1 MHLCACRSLYVRG
14 CVRIVH
20 SNNGVMFVS
29 FIAMVHDCIWCCT
42 LLYGEFPVCS
52 RVDEV
57 AGIRGY
63 MLMLVRSV
71 VDNRLCF
78 VI

>member
-1 MHLCACRSLYVRG
+1 MFISL
-14 CVRIVH
+14 
-20 SNNGVMFVS
+20 
-29 FIAMVHDCIWCCT
+29 IAMVHDCIWCCT

-52 RVDEV
+52 RVELV

-63 MLMLVRSV
+63 VLLLVRSV

>member
-1 MHLCACRSLYVRG
+1 MF
-14 CVRIVH
+14 H
-20 SNNGVMFVS
+20 SNNVVMSVS
-29 FIAMVHDCIWCCT
+29 LIAMVHDCIWRCT

-52 RVDEV
+52 RVELV

-63 MLMLVRSV
+63 ILMLVRSV
-71 VDNRLCF
+71 VDNMLDF